1 MRFQIFHLHL
11 LCCCPPSKYMS
22 WPKRR
27 AGQKQKQAVLLVAS
41 WKTCQVA
48 QTDCQKMFHLY
59 CRCYQNIQKSN
70 NPSSWSE
77 RGKPIHGNCARH
89 SSWLNERSGDHIT
102 EGLLKMWDLPI
113 HGIPKRKKKN
123 TSRRW
128 NVGLDGKSYRISH
141 QLFSTVFANP
151 TSRHLFF
158 GRRDFAHS
166 VMMSKF
172 RLSNLKVF
180 QDRDPFIAKS
190 IRIGKA
196 SHHHSST
203 RVTPVKR
210 FLNG

>member
-77 RGKPIHGNCARH
+77 QQPIHGNCARH
-89 SSWLNERSGDHIT
+89 SSYERIARGIT
-102 EGLLKMWDLPI
+102 SLKDCSKMWDLPI
-113 HGIPKRKKKN
+113 HGIPKRKKK
-123 TSRRW
+123 TLQGDEMSVLMAKVTGFLISSSPPSSQTQQVATFFLAEETLHTAWWCLSSGFPTWKFSR
-128 NVGLDGKSYRISH
+128 
-141 QLFSTVFANP
+141 
-151 TSRHLFF
+151 
-158 GRRDFAHS
+158 
-166 VMMSKF
+166 
-172 RLSNLKVF
+172 
-180 QDRDPFIAKS
+180 IA
-190 IRIGKA
+190 IR
-196 SHHHSST
+196 S
-203 RVTPVKR
+203 
-210 FLNG
+210 